1 MFTRSE
7 AGALSTTERHVI
19 VNTRNRQIDHYHP
32 GLSIAFEV
40 AGVFQA
46 GGADAAGQAELGVVR
61 GNQCLRIIVDAN
73 HGRDRPKDFLARDP
87 HRVDHVG
94 EQRRLQIE
102 AGRLAPKALAAE
114 GELCALFPAYREIFQ
129 ILVELALINHRTDVG
144 AGLDCIIDLEVT
156 QSFDQCGDELIVN
169 ALGDDQSRGGGTT
182 LSRGEERGRTDNI
195 GVRFAASV
203 ALMFNVL
210 MVVIAI
216 IAITLWNMQQ
226 DTSVVVSADLVGLS
240 AGRDGAPVR
249 GSGIFVSGGG
259 DKAGRLNV
267 RRLET
272 DAVYSDGGIAPG
284 TADQITGG
292 VFTVYGAYVDVVRNR
307 GPVVTYGVNDMVLDN
322 WGVVDRWTAE
332 AKITSHGPSGIGF
345 VNFGIVHELKVNAP
359 IETFG
364 QGARGFNVYTGTVNL
379 AEFDRVV
386 THADGAVGIQ
396 ISQPIGRLVVH
407 RGIETFGGTGPS
419 LVKGVVIPLSAIAL
433 SIKPGGS
440 AREIEIAGGIKT
452 NGPGVAPIEQ
462 HGAIDS
468 LRVTGGF
475 VTTGGGFDKI

>member
-1 MFTRSE
+1 MNSQEKTV
-7 AGALSTTERHVI
+7 STADE
-19 VNTRNRQIDHYHP
+19 
-32 GLSIAFEV
+32 LV
-40 AGVFQA
+40 AATKDKGTHHI
-46 GGADAAGQAELGVVR
+46 VVR
-61 GNQCLRIIVDAN
+61 GALLHAPSIRLAPGQSLRGDRDGAAITFATSVDGVQLSSDNRIHNIRINASVDKRAIFN
-73 HGRDRPKDFLARDP
+73 DTSVESLGRIELRSVTTTGCVQILARDKVRGG
-87 HRVDHVG
+87 HVDV
-94 EQRRLQIE
+94 
-102 AGRLAPKALAAE
+102 
-114 GELCALFPAYREIFQ
+114 
-129 ILVELALINHRTDVG
+129 N
-144 AGLDCIIDLEVT
+144 GLDIIAAD
-156 QSFDQCGDELIVN
+156 
-169 ALGDDQSRGGGTT
+169 A
-182 LSRGEERGRTDNI
+182 RGEKERPHGY
-195 GVRFAASV
+195 GVY
-203 ALMFNVL
+203 
-210 MVVIAI
+210 VINGAF
-216 IAITLWNMQQ
+216 TLWNMQQ

-364 QGARGFNVYTGTVNL
+364 QGARGFNVYTGTVTL
-379 AEFDRVV
+379 AEFDRVI

-396 ISQPIGRLVVH
+396 ISKPIGRLVVH

-419 LVKGVVIPLSAIAL
+419 LVKGVVINLSAIAL

-440 AREIEIAGGIKT
+440 AREIEIAGGVKT

-468 LRVTGGF
+468 LRVSGGF
-475 VTTGGGFDKI
+475 VTAGGGFDKI

>member
-1 MFTRSE
+1 MNIPEKVVATTD
-7 AGALSTTERHVI
+7 ALVAATKDKSVRHIAVSGHLANSPSISLLPGQSLRGVDEQST
-19 VNTRNRQIDHYHP
+19 
-32 GLSIAFEV
+32 IAF
-40 AGVFQA
+40 AT
-46 GGADAAGQAELGVVR
+46 GADGVQLSSDSRVHHIRLDASPDKRAIFNDTSVASLGRIELRGVTTT
-61 GNQCLRIIVDAN
+61 
-73 HGRDRPKDFLARDP
+73 GRVQILARDKVRGG
-87 HRVDHVG
+87 HVDV
-94 EQRRLQIE
+94 
-102 AGRLAPKALAAE
+102 
-114 GELCALFPAYREIFQ
+114 
-129 ILVELALINHRTDVG
+129 D
-144 AGLDCIIDLEVT
+144 GLDIIAAD
-156 QSFDQCGDELIVN
+156 
-169 ALGDDQSRGGGTT
+169 A
-182 LSRGEERGRTDNI
+182 RGESERPHGY
-195 GVRFAASV
+195 GVY
-203 ALMFNVL
+203 VL
-210 MVVIAI
+210 HGAF
-216 IAITLWNMQQ
+216 TLWNMQP
-226 DTSVVVSADLVGLS
+226 DESVVVSADLVRLS
-240 AGRDGAPVR
+240 AGRAGAPVR
-249 GSGIFVSGGG
+249 GSGIFVSGAG
-259 DKAGRLNV
+259 DKGGRLYV

-284 TADQITGG
+284 TPDQITGG
-292 VFTVYGAYVDVVRNR
+292 VFTVYGAHVDVVRNR

-379 AEFDRVV
+379 AEFDRVI

-419 LVKGVVIPLSAIAL
+419 LVKGVVMNLSAIAL

-440 AREIEIAGGIKT
+440 AREIEIAGGVRT

-462 HGAIDS
+462 QGSIES

-475 VTTGGGFDKI
+475 VAAGGGFDKI